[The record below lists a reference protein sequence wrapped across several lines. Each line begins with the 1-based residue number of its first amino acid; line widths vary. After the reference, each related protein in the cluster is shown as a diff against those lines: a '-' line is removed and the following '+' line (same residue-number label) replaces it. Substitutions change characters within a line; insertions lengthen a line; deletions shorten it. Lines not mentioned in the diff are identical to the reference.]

1 MFVVHSPRKPLICTL
16 QKHGVR
22 FYVCGQ
28 ALGRKGYPIDGV
40 SKEVTLA
47 VPALTVIVNEQNDGA
62 AYVAY
67 H

>member
-1 MFVVHSPRKPLICTL
+1 MFVVHSPRNLLIRTL
-16 QKHGVR
+16 KKHGVR

-28 ALGRKGYPIDGV
+28 ALARKGYPIDGV
-40 SKEVTLA
+40 ANEVTLA
-47 VPALTVIVNEQNDGA
+47 VSALTVIVNEQNDGA